1 MLRYLAGL
9 AITLCAPCAVAA
21 PSFDCKTAES
31 ARELA
36 VCRDKRL
43 AAADWALD
51 KAYRAASTHA
61 VAATR
66 EALKHDQEEFLN
78 AIDFGFAASIW
89 WKSEPSSEQMRKD
102 IWALKRGGK
111 KDPLADLE
119 AQLNERVLFL
129 RSLSAPDGFA
139 GLWKNFDT
147 ELLIIPEGDRF
158 LVTYGTYTYGNWSK
172 YDCNYTAKFILDG
185 QILRAKR
192 IHVTG
197 PWIKEEV
204 DSHLVIRKAGHV
216 LELKYGSESPEPV
229 CVRNTTPSAPLFHTK
244 LEPENALRLKPK
256 AI

>member
-9 AITLCAPCAVAA
+9 AIALCAPCAVAA

-43 AAADWALD
+43 AAAYRALD

-78 AIDFGFAASIW
+78 ALDFGFPASIW
-89 WKSEPSSEQMRKD
+89 WKTEPSSEQMRKD

-147 ELLIIPEGDRF
+147 ELLISPEGDHF

-172 YDCNYTAKFILDG
+172 YECHYTAKFILDG
-185 QILRAKR
+185 QVLRTERAHNIDR
-192 IHVTG
+192 
-197 PWIKEEV
+197 WSNEDV
-204 DSHLVIRKAGHV
+204 DSHLVIRKAGQM
-216 LELKYGSESPEPV
+216 LELEYGSESPEPV
-229 CVRNTTPSAPLFHTK
+229 CVRKTTPSAPLFHTK
-244 LEPENALRLKPK
+244 LRPENAQRLKPR
-256 AI
+256 AF